1 MKPTPVLTATD
12 YEILRKLVKNAKD
25 ATNIREIALL
35 TEELNRAVITE
46 DNTIDKNIIRLN
58 SHAIVEDISNKK
70 QMKIQIVM
78 PSQSN
83 IKEGKVSIL
92 APLCV
97 AIIGFKEN
105 DIIDWILPS
114 GSKTLKIITVSNNEN

>member
-114 GSKTLKIITVSNNEN
+114 GSKTLKIITVTNNEN